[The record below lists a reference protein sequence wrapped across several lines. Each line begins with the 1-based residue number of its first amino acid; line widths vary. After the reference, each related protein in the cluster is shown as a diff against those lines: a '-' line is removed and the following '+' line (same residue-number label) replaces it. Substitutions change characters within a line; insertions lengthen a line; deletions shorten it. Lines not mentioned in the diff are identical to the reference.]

1 MKWCVPYA
9 TQVFFC
15 LIWSDSCEIWA
26 ANLTNL
32 YHAVPVG
39 FTGESWWISTQ
50 ERNFL
55 LHTKQNGV
63 FLSIK
68 WIKIVWRRHWE
79 NLAMSQQLET
89 PVKKKSFKLG
99 LNSSWSPTLEET
111 RVELHVVSNSW
122 LKTFHTGIFWVVLL
136 LCSLNVCKF
145 FLQGVKSESNLHLP
159 NLSSDFCCPKTVYC

>member
-1 MKWCVPYA
+1 MCA
-9 TQVFFC
+9 LCNTGFFLSH
-15 LIWSDSCEIWA
+15 LIWLLWNLGSQSDEFVSC
-26 ANLTNL
+26 
-32 YHAVPVG
+32 
-39 FTGESWWISTQ
+39 SSCWIYWGIVVDTQ